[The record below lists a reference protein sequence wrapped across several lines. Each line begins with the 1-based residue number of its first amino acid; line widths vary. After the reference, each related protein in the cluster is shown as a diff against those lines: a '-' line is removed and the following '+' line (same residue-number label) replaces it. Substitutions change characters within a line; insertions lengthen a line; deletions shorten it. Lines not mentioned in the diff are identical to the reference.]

1 MRHNP
6 FGPPDYSWIF
16 DYFDERAEEERERF
30 RKLFYQEML
39 DAHSPQEIALKILG
53 PDMPV
58 EAAQK
63 ALGANTPVEAALKL
77 VQTEEQRLQL
87 LARLQQMAPQTAHA
101 AAGA

>member
-16 DYFDERAEEERERF
+16 DYFDERPEEERARF
-30 RKLFYQEML
+30 LELVYKRML

-53 PDMPV
+53 ADMPV